1 VQIAAAAARRP
12 GRAIAQKLHMDP
24 IGSPAPRPRLR
35 CVAGKPSGRR
45 SKERR
50 CVTAENA
57 SGPEPVETAST
68 EPDTGADVQQDG
80 DFQGD
85 Y

>member
-1 VQIAAAAARRP
+1 
-12 GRAIAQKLHMDP
+12 
-24 IGSPAPRPRLR
+24 
-35 CVAGKPSGRR
+35 
-45 SKERR
+45 
-50 CVTAENA
+50 VTAENA